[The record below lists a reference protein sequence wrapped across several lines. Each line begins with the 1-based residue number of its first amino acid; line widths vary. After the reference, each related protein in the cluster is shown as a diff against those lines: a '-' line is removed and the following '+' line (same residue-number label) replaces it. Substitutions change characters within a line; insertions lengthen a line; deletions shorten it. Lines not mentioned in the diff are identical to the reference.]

1 MQGLGRDNQNKYLY
15 FKKVTWT
22 QNDGQ
27 IHRLAS
33 REWGLDG
40 TPGVLGGSSSSPLP
54 PPAVRAAWAPMAFS
68 IRLRFRGARCL
79 GGPEVS
85 ENSLQYRDVLT
96 CLPSLLSQVVDPVH

>member
-1 MQGLGRDNQNKYLY
+1 MRRVVQGLGRDNQNKYLY

-33 REWGLDG
+33 REWGPDG

-54 PPAVRAAWAPMAFS
+54 PPRSQGGTGADGLQHPAAFQRRP
-68 IRLRFRGARCL
+68 LPRGAR
-79 GGPEVS
+79 GVREQSAVP
-85 ENSLQYRDVLT
+85 
-96 CLPSLLSQVVDPVH
+96 